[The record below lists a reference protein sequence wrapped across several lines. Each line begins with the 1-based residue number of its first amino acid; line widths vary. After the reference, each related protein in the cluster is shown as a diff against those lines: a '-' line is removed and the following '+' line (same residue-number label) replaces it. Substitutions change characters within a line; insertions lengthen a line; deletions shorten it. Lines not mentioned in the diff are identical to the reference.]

1 MIRPTIAIAAAAA
14 ALTVGTVP
22 AAAAAPVRTTAVL
35 GVTPGSYVYGN
46 AVPAG
51 ARAMV
56 HAIATGSGKTIVTLH
71 VFGLEPNREYGAH
84 AHRNACGA
92 SPLDAGGHFQHE
104 MGGATDPAYANP
116 RNEIWLDV
124 TTDVD
129 GNGASQAT
137 VDWTFAPANSA
148 HSVVLHDHHT
158 ATDPGVAGTAGPR
171 LACLTVE
178 F

>member
-1 MIRPTIAIAAAAA
+1 MNGPVIVIAATVATLAVGAA
-14 ALTVGTVP
+14 P
-22 AAAAAPVRTTAVL
+22 APAVPVRTDAVL
-35 GVTPGSYVYGN
+35 GVTAGSYVYGN
-46 AVPAG
+46 ALPAG

-56 HAIATGSGKTIVTLH
+56 HAAATGSGKTVVTLH

-104 MGGATDPAYANP
+104 IGGATDPAYANP
-116 RNEIWLDV
+116 QNEIWLDV
-124 TTDVD
+124 TTDAD

-137 VDWTFAPANSA
+137 VDWTFAPDNRAR
-148 HSVVLHDHHT
+148 SVVLHDHHT
-158 ATDPGVAGTAGPR
+158 ATEPGAAGTAGAR

>member
-14 ALTVGTVP
+14 TLTVGAVP
-22 AAAAAPVRTTAVL
+22 AAAAAPVRTTAAL

-56 HAIATGSGKTIVTLH
+56 HAVAT
-71 VFGLEPNREYGAH
+71 GLEPNREYGAH

-104 MGGATDPAYANP
+104 IGGATDPAYANP
-116 RNEIWLDV
+116 RNEIWLDM
-124 TTDVD
+124 TTDAD